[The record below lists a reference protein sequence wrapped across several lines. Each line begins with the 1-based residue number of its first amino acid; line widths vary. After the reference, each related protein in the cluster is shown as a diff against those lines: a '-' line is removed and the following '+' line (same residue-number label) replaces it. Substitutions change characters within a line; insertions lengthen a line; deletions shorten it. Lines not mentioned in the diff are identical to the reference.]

1 MKDGIGSNLS
11 LFTEAFESTKGREKM
26 YKIVTKEDTIRIPA
40 EYMRKGQSLDQHID
54 RLSMTAFEGRFDDD
68 NRFILV
74 TNNHQPLGRGR
85 IIHGDGAIYQKV
97 RFDAV
102 LFCMDDYEV
111 VEGAVSE
118 VNEFGAFVRIGPME
132 ALLHKSQILD
142 DQVEVNVGAGTISGR
157 NDDKRLGIGTAVRAR
172 IVSLS
177 PDTSDPRR
185 SKIGLTCKQP
195 GLGSLEWLGETG
207 E

>member
-1 MKDGIGSNLS
+1 MLFFPHSSESVKGS
-11 LFTEAFESTKGREKM
+11 EMM

-68 NRFILV
+68 NRFVLV
-74 TNNHQPLGRGR
+74 TSNHTPLGRGR
-85 IIHGDGAIYQKV
+85 IIHGDGAIYQRV

-111 VEGAVSE
+111 VEGVVSE

-132 ALLHKSQILD
+132 ALLHKSQIMED
-142 DQVEVNVGAGTISGR
+142 HVDINAGMGVLEGRQSGR
-157 NDDKRLGIGTAVRAR
+157 KLGVGSSVRAR

-185 SKIGLTCKQP
+185 SKIGLTCKQT
-195 GLGSLEWLGETG
+195 GLGSHEWIHEDQN
-207 E
+207 

>member
-1 MKDGIGSNLS
+1 
-11 LFTEAFESTKGREKM
+11 M

-40 EYMRKGQSLDQHID
+40 EYMKKGQSLDQHID
-54 RLSMTAFEGRFDDD
+54 RLAMTAFEGRFDEQ

-74 TNNHQPLGRGR
+74 TSNHTPLGRGR
-85 IIHGDGAIYQKV
+85 
-97 RFDAV
+97 
-102 LFCMDDYEV
+102 
-111 VEGAVSE
+111 VEGAISE

-185 SKIGLTCKQP
+185 SKIGLTCKHP
-195 GLGSLEWLGETG
+195 GLGSLEWLNEAGE
-207 E
+207 

>member
-1 MKDGIGSNLS
+1 
-11 LFTEAFESTKGREKM
+11 M

-118 VNEFGAFVRIGPME
+118 AAEKTHGVQTLIRDGALKSFSVGFRVKDGKYNRDDDSMMITDVE
-132 ALLHKSQILD
+132 LLEISVVSVPCNQDSLFSIRKSFDSD
-142 DQVEVNVGAGTISGR
+142 DE
-157 NDDKRLGIGTAVRAR
+157 LM
-172 IVSLS
+172 SLKS
-177 PDTSDPRR
+177 
-185 SKIGLTCKQP
+185 
-195 GLGSLEWLGETG
+195 EE
-207 E
+207 

>member
-1 MKDGIGSNLS
+1 
-11 LFTEAFESTKGREKM
+11 
-26 YKIVTKEDTIRIPA
+26 
-40 EYMRKGQSLDQHID
+40 
-54 RLSMTAFEGRFDDD
+54 
-68 NRFILV
+68 
-74 TNNHQPLGRGR
+74 
-85 IIHGDGAIYQKV
+85 
-97 RFDAV
+97 
-102 LFCMDDYEV
+102 
-111 VEGAVSE
+111 
-118 VNEFGAFVRIGPME
+118 ME

-195 GLGSLEWLGETG
+195 GLGSLEWLHEVGE
-207 E
+207 